1 MLKNEET
8 FGARLKK
15 LRGTVSQSEFAAQL
29 GIKQTS
35 YSAYERGRMEPSA
48 SMIVLICKNAGVS
61 ADWVLGLSDQ
71 EAKNTRAEHK
81 LECLKKAITE
91 ILKEY

>member
-1 MLKNEET
+1 MLKNEDN
-8 FGARLKK
+8 FCSRLQK
-15 LRGTVSQSEFAAQL
+15 LRGPLSQSSFALHL

-35 YSAYERGRMEPSA
+35 YSAYERGRMEPTA
-48 SMIVLICKNAGVS
+48 SIIVLICEKTNVTS
-61 ADWVLGLSDQ
+61 DWLLGLNDHEKKSI
-71 EAKNTRAEHK
+71 RAEQK